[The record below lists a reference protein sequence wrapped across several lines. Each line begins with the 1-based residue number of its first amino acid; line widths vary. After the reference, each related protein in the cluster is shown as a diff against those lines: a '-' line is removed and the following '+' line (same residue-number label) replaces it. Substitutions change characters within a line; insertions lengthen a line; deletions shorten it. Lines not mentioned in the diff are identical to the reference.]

1 MVNSLLMNLVNEF
14 IMSIATSPRLLGE
27 IMNSLNLLCNEIG
40 TISFKT

>member
-14 IMSIATSPRLLGE
+14 TMSIATSPWLLGD
-27 IMNSLNLLCNEIG
+27 IMNTLGLLCNEIG